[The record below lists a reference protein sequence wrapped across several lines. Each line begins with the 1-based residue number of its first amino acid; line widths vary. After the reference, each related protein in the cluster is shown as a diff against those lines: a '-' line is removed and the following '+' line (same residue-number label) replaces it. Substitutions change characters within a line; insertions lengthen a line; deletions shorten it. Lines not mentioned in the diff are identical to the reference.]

1 MPPPSAS
8 ARPAERPLALLAHHR
23 DSLDVYA
30 RYLRQTSYQVEETND
45 GRQALVLAFS
55 RRPHVV
61 IADVSLPGLDGFQ
74 LCEVLRRDRLTQT
87 TPIIVVTSDTSAAD
101 IAQAA
106 RVGADVLLTRPCIS
120 QELSHALQF
129 CHVQSKRLRERSAA
143 ARHRA
148 EEQLAHSTDVI
159 ERARA
164 IRSRIPLSHALN
176 RHTTTSPPLQPPVLR
191 CPLCDARL
199 VYHDS
204 HLGGVNASHPE
215 QWDYYECPSKCGAF
229 QHRQRTRMVRKGLLA
244 RRRLPR
250 DWSRVRFRMASF
262 STAR

>member
-61 IADVSLPGLDGFQ
+61 IADVGLPGLDAFQ
-74 LCEVLRRDRLTQT
+74 LCEVLRRDRLTRA
-87 TPIIVVTSDTSAAD
+87 TPIIVVTSDASPAD
-101 IAQAA
+101 ILQAE
-106 RVGADVLLTRPCIS
+106 RVGADVVLTRPCIA
-120 QELSHALQF
+120 QELSHALEF
-129 CHVQSKRLRERSAA
+129 CRVPSIRVRERAA
-143 ARHRA
+143 AALHRA
-148 EEQLAHSTDVI
+148 EEQVAQSTDVI

-176 RHTTTSPPLQPPVLR
+176 RHMTSSPPLPPPALR
-191 CPLCDARL
+191 CPLCEAGL

-204 HLGGVNASHPE
+204 HLGGVSPSHPE
-215 QWDYYECPSKCGAF
+215 QWDYYECPSRCGTF
-229 QHRQRTRMVRKGLLA
+229 QHRQRTRMVRKV
-244 RRRLPR
+244 
-250 DWSRVRFRMASF
+250 S
-262 STAR
+262 